1 MGSESRGPTPV
12 SVITGFLGSG
22 KTTLINH
29 ILTSNHGKRIA
40 VIENEY
46 GEVSVDDAL
55 VLQAKEEIFEMA
67 NGCVCCTVRG
77 DLMRILRKL
86 MRRSRA
92 FDAVM
97 IETTGLA
104 DPAPVIQ
111 TFFMDDDLREAFNLD
126 AVITVVDAA
135 HVVQHLEEE
144 KPDGV
149 ENESVEQIAFA
160 DRIVLNKLDLVTPEQ
175 KADIIAR
182 IKAINAPAEIL
193 ETTHS
198 KVDVARLLGI
208 GAFSLD
214 RILASEPDF
223 LEDKEHEHDSSVT
236 SVGISCPGAL
246 DIAKLNAWLGQLLR
260 ERGADLFR
268 SKGVLCIDGSDD
280 RYVFQGVHM
289 LLQMTSS
296 ANGDVAPWKPG
307 EERRNRLV
315 FIGRGLDREEI
326 TTSFEACLVHKA

>member
-149 ENESVEQIAFA
+149 
-160 DRIVLNKLDLVTPEQ
+160 
-175 KADIIAR
+175 
-182 IKAINAPAEIL
+182 
-193 ETTHS
+193 
-198 KVDVARLLGI
+198 
-208 GAFSLD
+208 
-214 RILASEPDF
+214 
-223 LEDKEHEHDSSVT
+223 
-236 SVGISCPGAL
+236 
-246 DIAKLNAWLGQLLR
+246 
-260 ERGADLFR
+260 
-268 SKGVLCIDGSDD
+268 
-280 RYVFQGVHM
+280 
-289 LLQMTSS
+289 
-296 ANGDVAPWKPG
+296 
-307 EERRNRLV
+307 
-315 FIGRGLDREEI
+315 
-326 TTSFEACLVHKA
+326 